1 MQPARQIFG
10 TLIVSLTGVA
20 EPILNCERSVNQP
33 VPAGALYRGP
43 MLPRSVAALA
53 FVALT
58 AVACGSGDDDAAPA
72 ATTTTVAPSTTAA
85 PTTTTTRAPAA
96 TTTTRKPT
104 AATAV
109 IEPDSVAGI
118 PLGATKSQ
126 AIAVLGQPTRTSQET
141 DLSGKRYDA
150 LNWDLS
156 GNRGLSLAFG
166 TDSVTSP
173 LLTDWKATGPG
184 PATKAGVQV
193 GDAAAKVT
201 SAYGALEAFCCDTKI
216 ANLTQGPGRMIV
228 IVGNA
233 SQKVDQIV
241 GGDPAFWSRKI
252 AD

>member
-1 MQPARQIFG
+1 M
-10 TLIVSLTGVA
+10 
-20 EPILNCERSVNQP
+20 
-33 VPAGALYRGP
+33 P
-43 MLPRSVAALA
+43 MLSRKVAGLALVALA
-53 FVALT
+53 
-58 AVACGSGDDDAAPA
+58 AVACGSGDDGAAAPA
-72 ATTTTVAPSTTAA
+72 STTIAVATTTNAATPTTTVAP
-85 PTTTTTRAPAA
+85 PTTTTRPPAA
-96 TTTTRKPT
+96 TSTTRRPT

-109 IEPDSVAGI
+109 IEPDTVAGI

-141 DLSGKRYDA
+141 DLSGQKYDA
-150 LNWDLS
+150 LYWDLN

-201 SAYGALEAFCCDTKI
+201 GAYGALAPFCCDTRI
-216 ANLTQGPGRMIV
+216 ADLTQGAGRMIV

-233 SQKVDQIV
+233 SQKVDQIL

>member
-1 MQPARQIFG
+1 
-10 TLIVSLTGVA
+10 
-20 EPILNCERSVNQP
+20 
-33 VPAGALYRGP
+33 

-58 AVACGSGDDDAAPA
+58 AAGCGSGGDDTAAP

-96 TTTTRKPT
+96 TTTTTRKPT

-141 DLSGKRYDA
+141 DLGGRRYDA
-150 LNWDLS
+150 LYWVFS

-166 TDSVTSP
+166 TDSATSP
-173 LLTDWKATGPG
+173 LLTDWTASAPG
-184 PATKAGVQV
+184 PVTKAGVQV
-193 GDAAAKVT
+193 GDAVAKVT
-201 SAYGALEAFCCDTKI
+201 SAYGALQAFCCDTKI
-216 ANLTQGPGRMIV
+216 ANVTQGPGRMIV

>member
-1 MQPARQIFG
+1 VRRRWEA
-10 TLIVSLTGVA
+10 VLTF
-20 EPILNCERSVNQP
+20 L
-33 VPAGALYRGP
+33 
-43 MLPRSVAALA
+43 ALA
-53 FVALT
+53 S
-58 AVACGSGDDDAAPA
+58 VACGSDGDDTAASA
-72 ATTTTVAPSTTAA
+72 STTATVAPTTAA
-85 PTTTTTRAPAA
+85 PTTTVAPSPTTTRPPAA
-96 TTTTRKPT
+96 TSTTRRPT
-104 AATAV
+104 PATAV
-109 IEPDSVAGI
+109 IEPDTIAGI

-141 DLSGKRYDA
+141 DLSGKKYDS
-150 LNWDLS
+150 LSWDLS
-156 GNRGLSLAFG
+156 GNRGLVLAFG
-166 TDSVTSP
+166 TESVTSP

-201 SAYGALEAFCCDTKI
+201 AAYGALQAFCCDTKV
-216 ANLTQGPGRMIV
+216 ASVNQGAGRMIV

>member
-1 MQPARQIFG
+1 MG
-10 TLIVSLTGVA
+10 LTF
-20 EPILNCERSVNQP
+20 L
-33 VPAGALYRGP
+33 
-43 MLPRSVAALA
+43 ALA
-53 FVALT
+53 S
-58 AVACGSGDDDAAPA
+58 VACGSDGDDTATPSTTAPPTTTAPSTTVAPA
-72 ATTTTVAPSTTAA
+72 TTVAPSTS
-85 PTTTTTRAPAA
+85 TTRAPA
-96 TTTTRKPT
+96 TSTTRRPT

-109 IEPDSVAGI
+109 IEPDTVAGI

-141 DLSGKRYDA
+141 DLSGKKYDA
-150 LNWDLS
+150 LSWDLS

-166 TDSVTSP
+166 TDSATSP
-173 LLTDWKATGPG
+173 LLTDWRANAPG

-201 SAYGALEAFCCDTKI
+201 TAYGALQAFCCDTKV
-216 ANLTQGPGRMIV
+216 ASVNQGAGRMIV

>member
-1 MQPARQIFG
+1 MRRL
-10 TLIVSLTGVA
+10 TSLLVLSVVVVA
-20 EPILNCERSVNQP
+20 
-33 VPAGALYRGP
+33 G
-43 MLPRSVAALA
+43 
-53 FVALT
+53 
-58 AVACGSGDDDAAPA
+58 CGSDGDDAAPA
-72 ATTTTVAPSTTAA
+72 TTAAPPTTTTAA
-85 PTTTTTRAPAA
+85 PTTTIAASTTTSRAPAA
-96 TTTTRKPT
+96 TSTTRRPT

-109 IEPDSVAGI
+109 IEPDTVAGI

-150 LNWDLS
+150 LSWDLA

-166 TDSVTSP
+166 TESVTSP

-184 PATKAGVQV
+184 PVTKAGVQV
-193 GDAAAKVT
+193 GDAVAKVT
-201 SAYGALEAFCCDTKI
+201 AAYGALQAFCCDTRI
-216 ANLTQGPGRMIV
+216 ANVNQGAGRLIV

-233 SQKVDQIV
+233 SQRVDQIV

>member
-1 MQPARQIFG
+1 M
-10 TLIVSLTGVA
+10 
-20 EPILNCERSVNQP
+20 NQP

-193 GDAAAKVT
+193 GDAVAEVT
-201 SAYGALEAFCCDTKI
+201 SAYGALQAFCCDTKI
-216 ANLTQGPGRMIV
+216 ANVTQGPGRMIV
-228 IVGNA
+228 VVGDA

>member
-1 MQPARQIFG
+1 
-10 TLIVSLTGVA
+10 
-20 EPILNCERSVNQP
+20 
-33 VPAGALYRGP
+33 
-43 MLPRSVAALA
+43 MLPRRIAALV

-58 AVACGSGDDDAAPA
+58 AVACGSDDGEGAAPA
-72 ATTTTVAPSTTAA
+72 PTTTEAPTTTLAPSTTS
-85 PTTTTTRAPAA
+85 TRPPA
-96 TTTTRKPT
+96 TSTTRKPT
-104 AATAV
+104 PATAV
-109 IEPDSVAGI
+109 IEPDTVAGI

-126 AIAVLGQPTRTSQET
+126 AIAVLGPPTRTSQET
-141 DLSGKRYDA
+141 DLSGKKYDA
-150 LNWDLS
+150 LSWDLS

-184 PATKAGVQV
+184 PMTKAGVQV
-193 GDAAAKVT
+193 GDAVAKVT
-201 SAYGALEAFCCDTKI
+201 SAYGALQAFCCDTRI
-216 ANLTQGPGRMIV
+216 ANVTQGPGRMIV

>member
-1 MQPARQIFG
+1 MI
-10 TLIVSLTGVA
+10 LI
-20 EPILNCERSVNQP
+20 
-33 VPAGALYRGP
+33 
-43 MLPRSVAALA
+43 AA
-53 FVALT
+53 V
-58 AVACGSGDDDAAPA
+58 AVACGSGDDDTAAPDA
-72 ATTTTVAPSTTAA
+72 STTVAPTTATTLA
-85 PTTTTTRAPAA
+85 PSTTTTGRPAAA
-96 TTTTRKPT
+96 TTTTRRPT

-109 IEPDSVAGI
+109 IEADTVAGI
-118 PLGATKSQ
+118 PLGANKSQ
-126 AIAVLGQPTRTSQET
+126 AIAVLGQPTRTSQEN
-141 DLSGKRYDA
+141 DLSGRKYDA
-150 LNWDLS
+150 LYWDLS

-166 TDSVTSP
+166 TESVTSP

-201 SAYGALEAFCCDTKI
+201 AAYGALGAFCCDTKV
-216 ANLTQGPGRMIV
+216 ATVNQGAGRMIV

>member
-1 MQPARQIFG
+1 VLRRWIGGLIF
-10 TLIVSLTGVA
+10 VSLA
-20 EPILNCERSVNQP
+20 
-33 VPAGALYRGP
+33 
-43 MLPRSVAALA
+43 
-53 FVALT
+53 
-58 AVACGSGDDDAAPA
+58 AVACGSDGDDTAAPTS
-72 ATTTTVAPSTTAA
+72 TTTTPPTTVAPATTVAPSTTS
-85 PTTTTTRAPAA
+85 TRAPAA
-96 TTTTRKPT
+96 TSTTRRPT

-109 IEPDSVAGI
+109 IEADTVAGI
-118 PLGATKSQ
+118 GLGATKTQ
-126 AIAVLGQPTRTSQET
+126 AIAVLGPPSRTSQET
-141 DLSGKRYDA
+141 DLSGKKYDA
-150 LNWDLS
+150 LYWDLA

-166 TDSVTSP
+166 TDSATSP

-201 SAYGALEAFCCDTKI
+201 AAYGALTTFCCDTKV
-216 ANLTQGPGRMIV
+216 ASVNQGAGRMIV

>member
-1 MQPARQIFG
+1 MRRRGFLFVLA
-10 TLIVSLTGVA
+10 IVVVSG
-20 EPILNCERSVNQP
+20 
-33 VPAGALYRGP
+33 
-43 MLPRSVAALA
+43 
-53 FVALT
+53 
-58 AVACGSGDDDAAPA
+58 CGSEGDNAAP
-72 ATTTTVAPSTTAA
+72 ATTTTAAPATTIAA
-85 PTTTTTRAPAA
+85 PTTTAASTSTSRAPAA
-96 TTTTRKPT
+96 TTTTRRPA

-141 DLSGKRYDA
+141 DLSGKKYDA

-166 TDSVTSP
+166 TESVTSP

-184 PATKAGVQV
+184 PVTKAGVQV
-193 GDAAAKVT
+193 GDAVAKVT
-201 SAYGALEAFCCDTKI
+201 SAYGALQAFCCDTRI
-216 ANLTQGPGRMIV
+216 ANVNQGAGRMIV

>member
-1 MQPARQIFG
+1 VRRRWEA
-10 TLIVSLTGVA
+10 VLTF
-20 EPILNCERSVNQP
+20 L
-33 VPAGALYRGP
+33 
-43 MLPRSVAALA
+43 ALA
-53 FVALT
+53 S
-58 AVACGSGDDDAAPA
+58 VACGSDGDDTAASA
-72 ATTTTVAPSTTAA
+72 STTATVAPTTAA
-85 PTTTTTRAPAA
+85 PTTTVAPSPTTTRPPAA
-96 TTTTRKPT
+96 TSTTRRPT
-104 AATAV
+104 PATAV
-109 IEPDSVAGI
+109 IEPDTIAGI

-141 DLSGKRYDA
+141 DLSGKKHDS
-150 LNWDLS
+150 LSWDLS
-156 GNRGLSLAFG
+156 GNRGLVLAFG
-166 TDSVTSP
+166 TESVTSP

-201 SAYGALEAFCCDTKI
+201 AAYGALQAFCCDTKV
-216 ANLTQGPGRMIV
+216 ASVNQGAGRMIV

>member
-1 MQPARQIFG
+1 MRRRGFLLVLG
-10 TLIVSLTGVA
+10 IVVVSG
-20 EPILNCERSVNQP
+20 
-33 VPAGALYRGP
+33 
-43 MLPRSVAALA
+43 
-53 FVALT
+53 
-58 AVACGSGDDDAAPA
+58 CGSEGDNAAPA
-72 ATTTTVAPSTTAA
+72 TTSTAA
-85 PTTTTTRAPAA
+85 PTTTTAASTTTSRAPAA
-96 TTTTRKPT
+96 TSTTRRPT

-109 IEPDSVAGI
+109 IEPDTVAGI

-141 DLSGKRYDA
+141 DLSGKKYDA

-166 TDSVTSP
+166 TESVTSP

-184 PATKAGVQV
+184 PVTKTGVQV
-193 GDAAAKVT
+193 GDAVAKLTAAH
-201 SAYGALEAFCCDTKI
+201 GALQPFCCDTKV
-216 ANLTQGPGRMIV
+216 ANVNQGAGRMIV

-233 SQKVDQIV
+233 SQKVDRIV